1 MNVSIITYGQSRTK
15 SKAKLTS
22 FQHIY
27 IHLPYSAKK
36 RWCSQCLK
44 DNKKNIKQ
52 KLEEDRKRREM
63 EEEEIQRKL
72 FEEARRQSNKNGHSS
87 QSSSSIGS
95 QAALIQYLQKAEAE
109 IEITAR
115 KKTTEFM
122 ASQDF
127 ENDCTQDQILQ
138 VYKIIVMP
146 EDILQTYMY
155 TSTLIKPCI

>member
-1 MNVSIITYGQSRTK
+1 MNIIICGQSQIK
-15 SKAKLTS
+15 SKKTTRLSQIYNAS
-22 FQHIY
+22 F
-27 IHLPYSAKK
+27 SAKK

-52 KLEEDRKRREM
+52 KLEEDRKKREM

-72 FEEARRQSNKNGHSS
+72 FEDARRQSTNKIPNGQSYPS
-87 QSSSSIGS
+87 QTSSSIGS

-109 IEITAR
+109 IEKAAK
-115 KKTTEFM
+115 KKTAEFM

-127 ENDCTQDQILQ
+127 GSDCTQDQILQ

-155 TSTLIKPCI
+155 TSF